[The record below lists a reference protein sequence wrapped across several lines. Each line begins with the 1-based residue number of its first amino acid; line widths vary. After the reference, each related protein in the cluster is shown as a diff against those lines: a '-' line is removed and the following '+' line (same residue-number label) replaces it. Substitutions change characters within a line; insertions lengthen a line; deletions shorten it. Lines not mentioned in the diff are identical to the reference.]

1 MLSFNECK
9 KILNSNKNKYT
20 DNQVKEINEFAEMM
34 ADIIISN
41 GLLRKF
47 KNERDE

>member
-41 GLLRKF
+41 DLMRKF

>member
-9 KILNSNKNKYT
+9 KILNSKENKYT
-20 DNQVKEINEFAEMM
+20 DNQVKEINEFSEMM

-41 GLLRKF
+41 DLLRKF
-47 KNERDE
+47 KNKQNE

>member
-9 KILNSNKNKYT
+9 KILNSNENTYT
-20 DNQVKEINEFAEMM
+20 DNQVKEINEFSEMM

-41 GLLRKF
+41 DLLRKF
-47 KNERDE
+47 KNKQNE